1 MHAARQQFPFPPAQ
15 ILTTTMKTTLLLL
28 AAACLLLPSCGTQ
41 GQPRLNRLDPVKV
54 AALGNLALTVANSR
68 GAISDKDA
76 ALARKAGV
84 LLLATQTAD
93 NPLAT
98 ISEAAVATAV
108 QEGSLTQA
116 EADLLHEAGSVPL
129 KAPDP
134 GPANPL
140 LPPVE

>member
-1 MHAARQQFPFPPAQ
+1 
-15 ILTTTMKTTLLLL
+15 MKTLPLLI

-41 GQPRLNRLDPVKV
+41 GQPRIQRLDPVKV
-54 AALGNLALTVANSR
+54 AKLANIALTVANNR
-68 GAISDKDA
+68 GAVSDKDA

-84 LLLATQTAD
+84 LLLATQTSD

-98 ISEAAVATAV
+98 ISEAAVDAAV

-116 EADLLHEAGSVPL
+116 EADLLHEAGTVPL